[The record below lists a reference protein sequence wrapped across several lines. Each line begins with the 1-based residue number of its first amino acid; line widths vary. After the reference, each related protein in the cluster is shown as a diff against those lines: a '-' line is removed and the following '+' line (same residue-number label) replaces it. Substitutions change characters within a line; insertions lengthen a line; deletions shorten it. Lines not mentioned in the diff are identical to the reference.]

1 MKTGEIE
8 EKRALSKLY
17 ELTATE
23 VSEKIRNQEISA
35 EEHLYSILERIE
47 QVEKKVHAFV
57 TVVDEKALEKAR
69 EIDRKV
75 RKGEK
80 LGCLAGVAV
89 AVKDNICTRNIR
101 TTCSSRMLE
110 NFVPPYDATVI
121 ERLKAADAIIL
132 GKTNMDEFAMGT
144 TTETSYFG
152 TTHNPWDLRKV
163 PGGSSGGS
171 AAAVISEE
179 ATVALG
185 SDTGGSIRCP
195 ASYCSNVGL
204 KPTYGLVSRYGLI
217 SYANSLEQIGPLT
230 RTVRDC
236 ALLLSVISGHDDRDS
251 TSVNLAQKDYLS
263 YLQDDI
269 KKLKIGLPKEFF
281 EEGVEEDA
289 KGPVFEAADKFEDL
303 GASCHEV
310 SLPMMSY
317 ALAAYYI
324 IAMSEASS
332 NLARYDGLRYGYREE
347 NDEGD
352 FDTVFSR
359 NRRIGFGAEVRRR
372 IILGTYA
379 LSAGYFEQYYM
390 KALKIRTLIRR
401 DFERVFKS
409 VDVIIG
415 PTMPILPFDIGE
427 RIDDPLKLYMCDILT
442 VPANLTGYP
451 AISVPCGFRNELP
464 VGLQIIGKPFEEG
477 KLLRV
482 AYTFERNTDYHK
494 YRPSL

>member
-1 MKTGEIE
+1 
-8 EKRALSKLY
+8 LPQPY
-17 ELTATE
+17 ELTAAE
-23 VSEKIRNQEISA
+23 ASEKIRNQELSA
-35 EEHLYSILERIE
+35 EEYISSTLERIE
-47 QVEKKVHAFV
+47 KIDEKIHAFV
-57 TVVDEKALEKAR
+57 TIVKDEALKRAK
-69 EIDRKV
+69 EIDRKAH
-75 RKGEK
+75 KGEK
-80 LGCLAGVAV
+80 IGCLAGVTV
-89 AVKDNICTRNIR
+89 AVKDNICTRGIR

-121 ERLKAADAIIL
+121 EKIKAADAVIL

-152 TTHNPWDLRKV
+152 VTHNPWDLRKV

-171 AAAVISEE
+171 AAAVIAEE
-179 ATVALG
+179 AVVALG

-195 ASYCSNVGL
+195 ASYCSAVGL

-251 TSVNLAQKDYLS
+251 TSVSLPLKDYLS
-263 YLQDDI
+263 YLKDDVEG
-269 KKLKIGLPKEFF
+269 LKIGLPREFF
-281 EEGVEEDA
+281 EEGVEEKVKD
-289 KGPVFEAADKFEDL
+289 PVLEAADKLEEL
-303 GASCHEV
+303 GASRHEL
-310 SLPMMSY
+310 SLSTMSY

-332 NLARYDGLRYGYREE
+332 NLARYDGLRYGYRDE

-359 NRRIGFGAEVRRR
+359 NRRTGFGAEVRRR
-372 IILGTYA
+372 IILGTYV
-379 LSAGYFEQYYM
+379 LSAGYFDQYYM
-390 KALKIRTLIRR
+390 KALRIRTLIRR
-401 DFERVFKS
+401 DFEKAFKH

-415 PTMPILPFDIGE
+415 PTMPLLPFDIGE

-451 AISVPCGFRNELP
+451 AISVPCGFRNGLP
-464 VGLQIIGKPFEEG
+464 VGLQIIGKPFSEG
-477 KLLRV
+477 TLLRV
-482 AYTFERNTDYHK
+482 AYAFEQNTEYHK
-494 YRPSL
+494 CKPPL